1 MDQEKKQFLFFLL
14 LEWIE
19 GENRNFVIARHIND
33 GICVHLLTHKVVE
46 LKRNIHCNENKILSN
61 SFSAE
66 SRNYSFIIPVI
77 RILLLKYHDMLP
89 LTIYMPGFSAA
100 DRVSQQ
106 AQEDF
111 LELME
116 SEEFKALMKQQIYP
130 GMKQYETTL

>member
-1 MDQEKKQFLFFLL
+1 MKK
-14 LEWIE
+14 
-19 GENRNFVIARHIND
+19 
-33 GICVHLLTHKVVE
+33 K
-46 LKRNIHCNENKILSN
+46 KILSN

-77 RILLLKYHDMLP
+77 RILLLKYHHMLP